1 MCKNKNLNA
10 LKNVFLFHLLHEF
23 DERSPVVFGL
33 DDVRVLEVVAR
44 LASVLAHVIA
54 SSSDLLQ

>member
-1 MCKNKNLNA
+1 MP
-10 LKNVFLFHLLHEF
+10 LKMVFIFHLLHEF
-23 DERSPVVFGL
+23 DERSSVVFGL